1 MENRQAQKSDGR
13 ATIQPDGREARR
25 MRATGISRRI
35 DDLGRIVIPK
45 ELRNTY
51 HLDPGTLVEIY
62 THGGSILL
70 QFELEEARPYGGLAQ
85 PLLQRALTEMSYLSE
100 QDFALCMDVIARCKQ
115 TRLYNGPES
124 AGG

>member
-1 MENRQAQKSDGR
+1 
-13 ATIQPDGREARR
+13 

-70 QFELEEARPYGGLAQ
+70 QFELGEAKPSGSLAQ
-85 PLLQRALTEMSYLSE
+85 PLLQKALAEISCLSE

-115 TRLYNGPES
+115 TRLNDGTEF